1 LKIIK
6 KKKLPF
12 IDKEKEDQKAA
23 REKGEP
29 LPATPLVFL
38 DAEAGDKI
46 AKEVIDKITSAV
58 TKALNEDGE
67 GSGVVSKE
75 VRAFREKQ
83 AEIEREK
90 KEREEEIERRKRHR
104 EDEERKILRRQKE
117 RDEREFKVKETQL
130 MEHEKER
137 ERERKIY
144 LEDLRE
150 KQIRRKQAL
159 LLDDEDEKPR
169 RKKIRSRD
177 ARKKRSR
184 EKEDDD
190 REKAKELHELEHI
203 RREQEKKELEEER
216 KRAAVEEQIRLEA
229 EKDAQCK
236 AEKLKGVGQF
246 KTEQYIVPVHLSQ
259 QNSEDKK
266 PPGFSVSLNM
276 TSSTKKAQ
284 VPSNTPS
291 KPIFNAE
298 PEEETLQTPKKKRKL
313 MVLEHEVAKHEDKK
327 DEVVDA
333 KARVQATIDKIPTDK
348 AELFKFEMDWSLVD
362 EHKIIDSKMRPWVK
376 KKIMEY
382 LGEEEQTLIDYI
394 CKKLSEHTPPDQLL
408 DLLLLVLEDEAGDF
422 VIRMWRMLIYNIMIL
437 GVHTTS

>member
-1 LKIIK
+1 MMKMKNRDEKKYDPGMLERKETEK
-6 KKKLPF
+6 KKMMIVKKQTNYMNWS
-12 IDKEKEDQKAA
+12 I
-23 REKGEP
+23 
-29 LPATPLVFL
+29 
-38 DAEAGDKI
+38 
-46 AKEVIDKITSAV
+46 S
-58 TKALNEDGE
+58 E
-67 GSGVVSKE
+67 GS
-75 VRAFREKQ
+75 
-83 AEIEREK
+83 K
-90 KEREEEIERRKRHR
+90 K
-104 EDEERKILRRQKE
+104 
-117 RDEREFKVKETQL
+117 
-130 MEHEKER
+130 
-137 ERERKIY
+137 
-144 LEDLRE
+144 
-150 KQIRRKQAL
+150 
-159 LLDDEDEKPR
+159 
-169 RKKIRSRD
+169 
-177 ARKKRSR
+177 
-184 EKEDDD
+184 
-190 REKAKELHELEHI
+190 
-203 RREQEKKELEEER
+203 KKELEEER

-229 EKDAQCK
+229 EKDAQWK

-376 KKIMEY
+376 KKNYGII
-382 LGEEEQTLIDYI
+382 GRRRTNIDRLYMQKI
-394 CKKLSEHTPPDQLL
+394 KRTHSTRPTVGFTFISFRRRSRRFCD
-408 DLLLLVLEDEAGDF
+408 
-422 VIRMWRMLIYNIMIL
+422 
-437 GVHTTS
+437 